1 MDPSLDIAWN
11 AGHRRVAIQ
20 LDSLFAISLLSTK
33 NDLMHQHGMETAQ
46 FQELYSRDC
55 TVQLKHTY
63 KEGNHAVDY
72 LASIGYDYPFGSHTI
87 LLSNCNLEF
96 FLRMSISKPRRIS
109 INN

>member
-1 MDPSLDIAWN
+1 
-11 AGHRRVAIQ
+11 
-20 LDSLFAISLLSTK
+20 
-33 NDLMHQHGMETAQ
+33 METAQ

-55 TVQLKHTY
+55 TVQLKHMY

-96 FLRMSISKPRRIS
+96 FLCMSISKLRRIS